1 MTYREIEDI
10 KRIGK
15 LVKRMDAA
23 FTTGARSRAMRR
35 IGYPGGHE
43 HRTVLFMNRNGDD
56 SLWYAS
62 WHDQRRDQRVALVGR
77 GDWHGNDW
85 LPIDVQF
92 NFPVEQYNR
101 RKGAAFLEDVETGE
115 EFLAHR
121 GLVTL
126 GSRLRK
132 DIVMEAMAADVV
144 EVQTSVGNDEFLL
157 VCPLLSKHL
166 IKDVGDFA
174 ARLRDTVRGLGGP
187 DRASDQEAAGDIV
200 PTSDDTGPPKP
211 FERGSDPLQAYFD
224 EFSGQRRTFVP
235 KMTTAVCLHGH
246 VVRALHDAVI
256 TRAKTWKS
264 RAVDLVA
271 ELTESA
277 LLFEVKTAV
286 DTQSV
291 YCAIGQLA
299 IHEPAVGRCLNKPVR
314 RILVVPALP
323 QQIMAETLERALG
336 VVILTYSIDAARNVT
351 FCRLDDLFD

>member
-1 MTYREIEDI
+1 MAYREIEDI
-10 KRIGK
+10 KRINK

-23 FTTGARSRAMRR
+23 FTMGARGRALRR
-35 IGYPGGHE
+35 IGYPGGHV
-43 HRTVLFMNRNGDD
+43 HRTVLFMNRSGDD

-62 WHDQRRDQRVALVGR
+62 WHDQRRDQRVTLVGR
-77 GDWHGNDW
+77 GDSQGNDW

-126 GSRLRK
+126 GSRMRK
-132 DIVMEAMAADVV
+132 DIVLEAMAADVV
-144 EVQTSVGNDEFLL
+144 EVQTSAGNDEFLL

-166 IKDVGDFA
+166 IRDVGDFA
-174 ARLRDTVRGLGGP
+174 RRLRDTVRGLGGA
-187 DRASDQEAAGDIV
+187 DRVRDRDATGDIV
-200 PTSDDTGPPKP
+200 PASDDTAPSTPPDG
-211 FERGSDPLQAYFD
+211 GSDLLQAYFD

-235 KMTTAVCLHGH
+235 RATTAVCLHGH

-271 ELTESA
+271 ELTECS
-277 LLFEVKTAV
+277 LLFEVKTTV

-291 YCAIGQLA
+291 YCAVGQLA
-299 IHEPAVGRCLNKPVR
+299 IHEPAVRRCLNKPVR
-314 RILVVPALP
+314 RILVVPAPL
-323 QQIMAETLERALG
+323 QQMLTETLEGVLG
-336 VVILTYSIDAARNVT
+336 VVILTYAIDAARNVT
-351 FCRLDDLFD
+351 FRDLDDLFD